1 VTTQKELKSENL
13 PFEKIRNRFCKYL
26 LGVHK
31 KSSNFASR
39 YELGRL
45 PILIFI
51 TLLTYKYY
59 SRLEKLPSTRLVKE
73 AFDVGRGLYLEGIQ
87 SWWSFIYKSTENMK
101 IDISKLSTDDISK
114 IVNNYYKKSVEDQL
128 KIFKNQTTDS
138 KLNTFANCYNEFSL
152 KSCLDLNLSK
162 SIVNKFTKL
171 RISAHTLLIEKGR

>member
-1 VTTQKELKSENL
+1 
-13 PFEKIRNRFCKYL
+13 
-26 LGVHK
+26 
-31 KSSNFASR
+31 
-39 YELGRL
+39 
-45 PILIFI
+45 
-51 TLLTYKYY
+51 
-59 SRLEKLPSTRLVKE
+59 
-73 AFDVGRGLYLEGIQ
+73 
-87 SWWSFIYKSTENMK
+87 MK

-171 RISAHTLLIEKGR
+171 RIGAHTLVY